1 MTIFKAILLG
11 IIQGIA
17 EFLPISSSG
26 HLVLVQNWLNIH
38 PVPFLFDIVVHFST
52 TLAVIYFFREQ
63 IKNLSKQMLLKLM
76 VGSIPIFIIGFFLE
90 SKISNL
96 FALGIVAAGG
106 LLITGLFNFITA
118 HYLNQN
124 NQKDKL
130 SLVDALTIGIWQTLA
145 LIPGISRSGSTL
157 MGSALTNQTKKTA
170 FEFSFL
176 LSIPAILAANLY
188 QLFKLTQ
195 TNINQ
200 ANWSY
205 ILIGGLSSSVISLL
219 SLKLLKQLIQ
229 GKKKCYHLF
238 GWYCLIL
245 GIVSILLNFI

>member
-1 MTIFKAILLG
+1 MTTFKAILLG

-38 PVPFLFDIVVHFST
+38 PVPFLFDVVVHFST
-52 TLAVIYFFREQ
+52 TLAVIYFFRQQ

-90 SKISNL
+90 SKISDL

-106 LLITGLFNFITA
+106 LLITSLFNFITA

-124 NQKDKL
+124 NKKDKL

-145 LIPGISRSGSTL
+145 LIPGVSRSGSTL
-157 MGSALTNQTKKTA
+157 MGSALTNQTKETA

-195 TNINQ
+195 TNIDQ
-200 ANWSY
+200 PNWSY
-205 ILIGGLSSSVISLL
+205 ILIGGVSSFVISLL

-229 GKKKCYHLF
+229 SQKKRYHLF